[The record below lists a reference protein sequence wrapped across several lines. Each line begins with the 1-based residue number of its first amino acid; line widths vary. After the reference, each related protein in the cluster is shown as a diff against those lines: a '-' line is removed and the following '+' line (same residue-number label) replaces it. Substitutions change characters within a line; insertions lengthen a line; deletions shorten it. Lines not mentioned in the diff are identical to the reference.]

1 MMNSGTV
8 NMTQASSMSMT
19 NVNKQGANV
28 QNLSQIIRSVRADIS
43 HIKAQM
49 ESMPAFPDGKS
60 KQNLS
65 DISLT

>member
-8 NMTQASSMSMT
+8 NMTQASSMT
-19 NVNKQGANV
+19 NVNKQNANV

-60 KQNLS
+60 KQNLI

>member
-8 NMTQASSMSMT
+8 NMTQASSMT
-19 NVNKQGANV
+19 NVNKQNANV

-60 KQNLS
+60 KQNLI
-65 DISLT
+65 DKSLT